1 MLNMKKFLVL
11 LMVVL
16 FGSIPSMSWAEQIK
30 IAIMQDNTNEAQKYA
45 SLASYLKTRG
55 IVVSFVGTPS
65 YPAAAKMFSSGEVD
79 AMFSGSGVAGVMM
92 LKGLA
97 VPVVRPL
104 GKDGFSTYWA
114 VIVAPKGSPKFTGS
128 ADYFELRKVIFCSLA
143 SSGEFFYHTVP
154 NIQKVNA
161 TLLKAGSHGA
171 AIEALSR
178 GMADIAI
185 VKNRVWDKMKDAHPE
200 LVLVGEDTGENPDGT
215 LIVSKKTNPR
225 LVSKVTAALLAL
237 KEKISPEA
245 TEVCEKMDIKG
256 FIKTTP
262 ADFNHTLELLK
273 KAGVDKSFNF
283 SF

>member
-1 MLNMKKFLVL
+1 MKKYRVFLLTVFLSFIPAVL
-11 LMVVL
+11 
-16 FGSIPSMSWAEQIK
+16 WADQIK
-30 IAIMQDNTNEAQKYA
+30 IAIMQDNVNEAQKYA
-45 SLASYLKTRG
+45 PLAGYLKTKG

-79 AMFSGSGVAGVMM
+79 AMFSGSGVAGVMI
-92 LKGLA
+92 LKDLA

-143 SSGEFFYHTVP
+143 SSGEFFYHTIP
-154 NIQKVNA
+154 KNEKTNA

-171 AIEALSR
+171 AIETLAR
-178 GMADIAI
+178 GLADIAI

-200 LVLVGEDTGENPDGT
+200 LALVGEDTGENPDGT
-215 LIVSKKTNPR
+215 LIVSKKADPR
-225 LVSKVTAALLAL
+225 LVSKVTAALLAV
-237 KEKISPEA
+237 KENVSPEA
-245 TEVCEKMDIKG
+245 NDVCEKMNISG
-256 FIKTTP
+256 FIKTTQE
-262 ADFNHTLELLK
+262 DFRHTLELLK

-283 SF
+283 AY